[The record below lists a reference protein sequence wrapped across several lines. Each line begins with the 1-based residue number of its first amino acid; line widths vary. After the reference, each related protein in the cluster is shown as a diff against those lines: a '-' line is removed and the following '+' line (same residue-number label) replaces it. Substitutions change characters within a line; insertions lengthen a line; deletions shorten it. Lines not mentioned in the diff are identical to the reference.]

1 MAFGDRIKA
10 RREELALSR
19 PQLADRLG
27 VTPST
32 VSNYETGVSFP
43 KEEMMLRLFDCLETD
58 PNTLFQDSFRR
69 GADVL
74 TERERQLLEQ
84 YRSLSPLGRESVQT
98 MVRRCG
104 PVSRNP
110 QPRSRSPGSFPC
122 TGPLR
127 RPVMRRQCSA
137 RISTTSRSQTACLR
151 PQSLLCVSRGTPWSP
166 TSRTAPWSM

>member
-84 YRSLSPLGRESVQT
+84 YRSLSPLGR
-98 MVRRCG
+98 
-104 PVSRNP
+104 
-110 QPRSRSPGSFPC
+110 
-122 TGPLR
+122 
-127 RPVMRRQCSA
+127 
-137 RISTTSRSQTACLR
+137 ISTPSRSQTACLR

>member
-98 MVRRCG
+98 MVE
-104 PVSRNP
+104 
-110 QPRSRSPGSFPC
+110 PRSRSPGSFPC

-127 RPVMRRQCSA
+127 RPVMRRRCSA
-137 RISTTSRSQTACLR
+137 RISTTSRSQTACLS
-151 PQSLLCVSRGTPWSP
+151 PQSLPCVSRGTPWSP
-166 TSRTAPWSM
+166 TSRTALWSM

>member
-84 YRSLSPLGRESVQT
+84 YRSLSPLGR
-98 MVRRCG
+98 
-104 PVSRNP
+104 
-110 QPRSRSPGSFPC
+110 
-122 TGPLR
+122 
-127 RPVMRRQCSA
+127 VMRRRCSA

-151 PQSLLCVSRGTPWSP
+151 PQSLPCVSRGTPWSP